1 MHVLS
6 KLIICYLRSRGHQ
19 YPNSGL
25 KVDYIGNNVILLL
38 VILEICAHTIGYLL
52 VRATG
57 MVPVQSKKD
66 SVCHNTNQ
74 MSKNLNK
81 RFFYTFLLRLSKD
94 SDAVRNRWKLVD
106 KVNRSS
112 PFKLVH

>member
-1 MHVLS
+1 MVESLIYLIPPSRIGDWFVL
-6 KLIICYLRSRGHQ
+6 Y
-19 YPNSGL
+19 
-25 KVDYIGNNVILLL
+25 
-38 VILEICAHTIGYLL
+38 
-52 VRATG
+52 
-57 MVPVQSKKD
+57 
-66 SVCHNTNQ
+66 Q